1 MSPKAQFNPSIST
14 SLQHSLTGVVKS
26 SQVKI
31 YLTMVVL
38 FFCSAALQPNYLNFQ
53 HVNELMLLAAF
64 LGIVS
69 LGQTLVIIT
78 GGIDLSVAY
87 AFNLGGVV
95 LTQVT
100 VTHGS
105 FAAVVVV
112 IVLGILIGLC
122 NGLGVELLSI
132 SPMIMT
138 LAMNSILKSVTY
150 VYTNGTP
157 SGLPPLWLVYIA
169 TQSFCGI
176 KIGILL
182 WLLLAALIM
191 ILLSK
196 TTFGRKVYA
205 VGNSATVS
213 FLSGINKKRT
223 VIIVYVLSSVFA
235 VSGGMLMSGYSY
247 SSYLGMGDIY
257 QLSSVA
263 AVVIGGTSIL
273 GGMGGYSGTIAG
285 VGIIYIL
292 MSVLTVLNI
301 RDAGRMIV
309 NGMVIIA
316 VLLLYGRDKNVRT

>member
-1 MSPKAQFNPSIST
+1 MSVKAQSIPSVAT
-14 SLQHSLTGVVKS
+14 SLQRSLVRAARS
-26 SQVKI
+26 SQLRI
-31 YLTMVVL
+31 YLVMVAL
-38 FFCSAALQPNYLNFQ
+38 FFCSVALEPNYLNFQ
-53 HVNELMLLAAF
+53 HINELMLLAAF

-100 VTHGS
+100 VTHGA
-105 FAAVVVV
+105 FAAVVAV
-112 IVLGILIGLC
+112 IVVGVVIGLC

-157 SGLPPLWLVYIA
+157 SGLPPLWLTYMA
-169 TQSFCGI
+169 TQSFCGV

-182 WLLLAALIM
+182 WLLMAVLIM
-191 ILLSK
+191 LLLAK
-196 TTFGRKVYA
+196 TAFGRKVYA

-223 VIIVYVLSSVFA
+223 VIVVYVLSSVFA
-235 VSGGMLMSGYSY
+235 VTGGMLMSGYSY

-273 GGMGGYSGTIAG
+273 GGMGGYTGTIAG
-285 VGIIYIL
+285 VAIIYIL
-292 MSVLTVLNI
+292 MSILTVLNI

-309 NGMVIIA
+309 NGVVIIA
-316 VLLLYGRDKNVRT
+316 VLFLYGRGKNERT